1 MKVIK
6 NVLKKHCFI
15 LNNIIKKEQTIMFLA
30 IDWKE
35 ILNDIIHW
43 ISTSGVKLL
52 IGFIVLLIVFKM
64 INIISKRIKRRL
76 ENKHVDRTIVEV
88 TNSIL
93 RKGLKI
99 IALIVFLGYV
109 GIDTAAVG
117 SIIGAIGVAIGL
129 AVQGS
134 LSNFAGGIVIL
145 VMRPFKLGD
154 YIVAQDVEGTVEEIK
169 TFYTTLVTADN
180 KVVMLPNGTLANDI
194 IINLTRKNIRRVD
207 NSFQIAYQEDVE
219 KAKKIMLEICEQ
231 QSLILKDPEVAI
243 RLFYQ
248 ESGIE
253 LSLRTWVKTDD
264 YWDVYYYLNEA
275 VKLAFDK
282 HHIQLSYHRLSV
294 QIENSKH
301 EE

>member
-1 MKVIK
+1 
-6 NVLKKHCFI
+6 
-15 LNNIIKKEQTIMFLA
+15 MFLA

-76 ENKHVDRTIVEV
+76 ENKHVDRTIAEV

>member
-1 MKVIK
+1 
-6 NVLKKHCFI
+6 
-15 LNNIIKKEQTIMFLA
+15 MFLA

-207 NSFQIAYQEDVE
+207 NSFQITYQEDVE

>member
-1 MKVIK
+1 
-6 NVLKKHCFI
+6 
-15 LNNIIKKEQTIMFLA
+15 MFLA

-219 KAKKIMLEICEQ
+219 KKKKIMLEICEQ

>member
-1 MKVIK
+1 
-6 NVLKKHCFI
+6 
-15 LNNIIKKEQTIMFLA
+15 MFLA

-52 IGFIVLLIVFKM
+52 IGFIVLLLVFKM

>member
-1 MKVIK
+1 
-6 NVLKKHCFI
+6 
-15 LNNIIKKEQTIMFLA
+15 MFLA

-169 TFYTTLVTADN
+169 TFYTTLVTAEN

>member
-1 MKVIK
+1 
-6 NVLKKHCFI
+6 
-15 LNNIIKKEQTIMFLA
+15 MFLA

-207 NSFQIAYQEDVE
+207 NSFQIAYQEDVQ

-231 QSLILKDPEVAI
+231 QCLILKDPEVAI

>member
-1 MKVIK
+1 
-6 NVLKKHCFI
+6 
-15 LNNIIKKEQTIMFLA
+15 MFLA

-231 QSLILKDPEVAI
+231 QSLILKDPEIAI

-294 QIENSKH
+294 QIESSKH

>member
-1 MKVIK
+1 
-6 NVLKKHCFI
+6 
-15 LNNIIKKEQTIMFLA
+15 MFLA

-117 SIIGAIGVAIGL
+117 SIIGAIGEAIGL

>member
-1 MKVIK
+1 
-6 NVLKKHCFI
+6 
-15 LNNIIKKEQTIMFLA
+15 MFLA

-219 KAKKIMLEICEQ
+219 RAKKIMLEICEQ

>member
-1 MKVIK
+1 
-6 NVLKKHCFI
+6 
-15 LNNIIKKEQTIMFLA
+15 MFLA
-30 IDWKE
+30 IDWKK

>member
-1 MKVIK
+1 
-6 NVLKKHCFI
+6 
-15 LNNIIKKEQTIMFLA
+15 MFLA

-64 INIISKRIKRRL
+64 INIISKRIKKRL
-76 ENKHVDRTIVEV
+76 ENKHVDRTIAEV

>member
-1 MKVIK
+1 
-6 NVLKKHCFI
+6 
-15 LNNIIKKEQTIMFLA
+15 MFLA

-207 NSFQIAYQEDVE
+207 NSFQIAYQEGVE

>member
-1 MKVIK
+1 
-6 NVLKKHCFI
+6 
-15 LNNIIKKEQTIMFLA
+15 MFLA

-64 INIISKRIKRRL
+64 INVISKRIKRRL

-154 YIVAQDVEGTVEEIK
+154 YIAAQDVEGTVEEIK

>member
-1 MKVIK
+1 
-6 NVLKKHCFI
+6 
-15 LNNIIKKEQTIMFLA
+15 MFLA

-301 EE
+301 KE

>member
-1 MKVIK
+1 
-6 NVLKKHCFI
+6 
-15 LNNIIKKEQTIMFLA
+15 MFLA
-30 IDWKE
+30 INWKE

>member
-1 MKVIK
+1 
-6 NVLKKHCFI
+6 
-15 LNNIIKKEQTIMFLA
+15 MFLA

-180 KVVMLPNGTLANDI
+180 KVVMSPNGTLANDI

>member
-1 MKVIK
+1 
-6 NVLKKHCFI
+6 
-15 LNNIIKKEQTIMFLA
+15 MFLA

-219 KAKKIMLEICEQ
+219 QAKKIMLEICEQ

>member
-1 MKVIK
+1 
-6 NVLKKHCFI
+6 
-15 LNNIIKKEQTIMFLA
+15 MFLA

-282 HHIQLSYHRLSV
+282 HHIQLSYHHLSV

>member
-1 MKVIK
+1 
-6 NVLKKHCFI
+6 
-15 LNNIIKKEQTIMFLA
+15 MFLA

-64 INIISKRIKRRL
+64 INIISKRIKKRL
-76 ENKHVDRTIVEV
+76 ENKHVDRTIAEV

-264 YWDVYYYLNEA
+264 YWDVYYYLNET

>member
-1 MKVIK
+1 
-6 NVLKKHCFI
+6 
-15 LNNIIKKEQTIMFLA
+15 MFLA

-76 ENKHVDRTIVEV
+76 ENKHMDRTIVEV

>member
-1 MKVIK
+1 
-6 NVLKKHCFI
+6 
-15 LNNIIKKEQTIMFLA
+15 MFLA

-253 LSLRTWVKTDD
+253 LSLRTWVKMDD

>member
-1 MKVIK
+1 
-6 NVLKKHCFI
+6 
-15 LNNIIKKEQTIMFLA
+15 MFLA

-169 TFYTTLVTADN
+169 TFYTTLVTADH

>member
-1 MKVIK
+1 
-6 NVLKKHCFI
+6 
-15 LNNIIKKEQTIMFLA
+15 MFLA

>member
-1 MKVIK
+1 
-6 NVLKKHCFI
+6 
-15 LNNIIKKEQTIMFLA
+15 MFLA

-154 YIVAQDVEGTVEEIK
+154 YIVAQDVEGTIEEIK

>member
-1 MKVIK
+1 
-6 NVLKKHCFI
+6 
-15 LNNIIKKEQTIMFLA
+15 MFLA

-109 GIDTAAVG
+109 GIDTAAGG

-301 EE
+301 KE

>member
-1 MKVIK
+1 
-6 NVLKKHCFI
+6 
-15 LNNIIKKEQTIMFLA
+15 MFLA

-109 GIDTAAVG
+109 GIDTATVG

>member
-1 MKVIK
+1 
-6 NVLKKHCFI
+6 
-15 LNNIIKKEQTIMFLA
+15 MFLA

-207 NSFQIAYQEDVE
+207 NSFQIAYQEDVK

>member
-1 MKVIK
+1 
-6 NVLKKHCFI
+6 
-15 LNNIIKKEQTIMFLA
+15 MFLA

-64 INIISKRIKRRL
+64 INIISRRIKRRL

>member
-1 MKVIK
+1 M
-6 NVLKKHCFI
+6 
-15 LNNIIKKEQTIMFLA
+15 
-30 IDWKE
+30 
-35 ILNDIIHW
+35 IHW

>member
-1 MKVIK
+1 
-6 NVLKKHCFI
+6 
-15 LNNIIKKEQTIMFLA
+15 MFFFFF
-30 IDWKE
+30 WKE

>member
-1 MKVIK
+1 
-6 NVLKKHCFI
+6 
-15 LNNIIKKEQTIMFLA
+15 MFLA

-169 TFYTTLVTADN
+169 MFYTTLVTADN

>member
-1 MKVIK
+1 
-6 NVLKKHCFI
+6 
-15 LNNIIKKEQTIMFLA
+15 MFLA

-219 KAKKIMLEICEQ
+219 KVKKIMLEICEQ

>member
-1 MKVIK
+1 
-6 NVLKKHCFI
+6 
-15 LNNIIKKEQTIMFLA
+15 MFLA

-64 INIISKRIKRRL
+64 INIISKRIKKRL
-76 ENKHVDRTIVEV
+76 ENKHVDRTIAEV

-264 YWDVYYYLNEA
+264 YWDAYYYLNEA

>member
-1 MKVIK
+1 
-6 NVLKKHCFI
+6 
-15 LNNIIKKEQTIMFLA
+15 MFLA

-52 IGFIVLLIVFKM
+52 IGFIVLLIVFKI
-64 INIISKRIKRRL
+64 INVISKRIKRRL

-180 KVVMLPNGTLANDI
+180 KVVMLPNGTLANNT

-231 QSLILKDPEVAI
+231 QSLILKDPEVAV

-253 LSLRTWVKTDD
+253 LSLRSWVKTDD

>member
-1 MKVIK
+1 MI
-6 NVLKKHCFI
+6 LFI
-15 LNNIIKKEQTIMFLA
+15 GYPLV
-30 IDWKE
+30 
-35 ILNDIIHW
+35 
-43 ISTSGVKLL
+43 GVKLL

-207 NSFQIAYQEDVE
+207 NSFQIAYQEGVE

-231 QSLILKDPEVAI
+231 QSLILKDP
-243 RLFYQ
+243 RGRNSPF
-248 ESGIE
+248 
-253 LSLRTWVKTDD
+253 LSRKW
-264 YWDVYYYLNEA
+264 N
-275 VKLAFDK
+275 
-282 HHIQLSYHRLSV
+282 
-294 QIENSKH
+294 
-301 EE
+301 